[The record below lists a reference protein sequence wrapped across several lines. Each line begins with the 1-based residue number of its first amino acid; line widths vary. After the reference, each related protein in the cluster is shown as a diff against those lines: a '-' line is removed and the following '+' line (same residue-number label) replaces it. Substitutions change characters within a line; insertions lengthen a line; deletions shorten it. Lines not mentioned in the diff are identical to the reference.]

1 VFESGRSLRTPD
13 TLRGSKYIQHNP
25 MAGDGSGPFVDFVKA
40 YTGQFPELSV
50 EIKRVV
56 AEDDP
61 ADVAGAHPVPAA

>member
-1 VFESGRSLRTPD
+1 
-13 TLRGSKYIQHNP
+13 

-61 ADVAGAHPVPAA
+61 ADVASRAGTSRKHWQPAIAVSRSGR

>member
-1 VFESGRSLRTPD
+1 
-13 TLRGSKYIQHNP
+13 